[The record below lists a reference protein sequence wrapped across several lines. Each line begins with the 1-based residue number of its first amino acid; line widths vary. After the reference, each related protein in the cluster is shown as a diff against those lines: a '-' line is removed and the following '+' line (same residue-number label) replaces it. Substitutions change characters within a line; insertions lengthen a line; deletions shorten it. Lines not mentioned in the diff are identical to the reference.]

1 MNLEDATAVFTDLA
15 RDFPDHEM
23 ILRTPGEGSDTYAVE
38 IRNKRSKLSE
48 LSTFI
53 DQVLRSRD
61 RQTMDLEGEVRVES
75 QGEGDDALR
84 LVITERLRPADEATE
99 GSPA

>member
-1 MNLEDATAVFTDLA
+1 MNLEDATAVFRNLA

-38 IRNKRSKLSE
+38 IRNERTKLSE

-53 DQVLRSRD
+53 EQVLRCLD
-61 RQTMDLEGEVRVES
+61 RQNLDLEGKVRVES
-75 QGEGDDALR
+75 EGERDDALW
-84 LVITERLRPADEATE
+84 LVVTERLRPADEATK